1 MTKLRQFI
9 TTQPAFVFLL
19 CIFFVFHGFVENHPF
34 IPLRDAVLLTGV
46 YMAAATVFTTIFWIY
61 FRNILKAAVAAFCVM
76 AFYFFFGAAHD
87 FLKHVFGNSV
97 FTRYSFILPFSL
109 LLFILLLVYL
119 KKTEYSL
126 YRLCFYFNSVLL
138 LLFLFDGGRLIYKML
153 NPQNKMAAGWRAG
166 FTETDL
172 PHRPDIYFILADE
185 YSGRASL
192 KDLFGFD
199 NAAFEDS
206 LKQRGLHVI
215 AYSRSNYNYT
225 PFAVASILQMD
236 YLQLQNKDRGQSDL
250 AYCYKQIKDNRLLRF
265 LQHNGYT
272 FHNFSVFDFPG
283 QPRRVNETFLPVK
296 TRLITAQTFLSR
308 IDRDLRF
315 NLVTRLKS
323 KAELKRLTYGNL
335 HFNNNMLKLTK
346 EIAAAPS
353 GTPKF
358 VYTHLMMPH
367 YPYYFDKNGTEQPF
381 EKLVEGN
388 QYNQSAY
395 IEYLQY
401 CNKKFIEL
409 IDHILLASAQPPII
423 IFAGDHGFRH
433 FREPVETDYYFQNHL
448 SVYLQQGNYSV
459 FPDSLTTVNLFRI
472 LLNTTFEQKLPL
484 LKDSVI
490 YLKD

>member
-1 MTKLRQFI
+1 MTKLRQAI
-9 TTQPAFVFLL
+9 KTQPAFVFLL

-34 IPLRDAVLLTGV
+34 IPVRDALLLTGV
-46 YMAAATVFTTIFWIY
+46 YIAAAIVFTTIFWIY
-61 FRNILKAAVAAFCVM
+61 FRNIRKAAVAAFCVM

-87 FLKHVFGNSV
+87 FLKHIFGNSV
-97 FTRYSFILPFSL
+97 FTRYLFILPFSL
-109 LLFILLLVYL
+109 LLFVLLLVYL
-119 KKTEYSL
+119 KKTKHSL
-126 YRLCFYFNSVLL
+126 HRLCFYFNSLLLVLL
-138 LLFLFDGGRLIYKML
+138 LLDAGRLVYKMT
-153 NPQNKMAAGWRAG
+153 AAGHSTSAGSPSG
-166 FTETDL
+166 FTETNL
-172 PHRPDIYFILADE
+172 PHRPDIYFIIADE

-192 KDLFGFD
+192 KELFGFD
-199 NAAFEDS
+199 NTAFEDS
-206 LKQRGLHVI
+206 LKLRGFHVI
-215 AYSRSNYNYT
+215 SYSRSNYNYT
-225 PFAVASILQMD
+225 PFAIASMLQMD

-250 AYCYKQIKDNRLLRF
+250 AYCYRLIKENRLLRF
-265 LQHNGYT
+265 LQHLGYT
-272 FHNFSVFDFPG
+272 IHNFSVFDFPG

-367 YPYYFDKNGTEQPF
+367 YPYYFDKHGTEQPF

-388 QYNQSAY
+388 QYNQSAF

-401 CNKKFIEL
+401 CNKKFIDL
-409 IDHILLASAQPPII
+409 IDHILKASAQPPII

-448 SVYLQQGNYSV
+448 SVYLPQGNYAV
-459 FPDSLTTVNLFRI
+459 FPDSLTTVNLFR
-472 LLNTTFEQKLPL
+472 LVLNDKFGQSLPL
-484 LKDSVI
+484 LKDSVT